1 MRKPKYLS
9 PSSLCLWESDKEEFF
24 FKHLAT
30 VRPPRMEQKNYMG
43 MGSAFDA
50 FVKAELHTALFGAGT
65 DVEFEFDT
73 IFCNQV
79 EPQNRDFC
87 MAAGQYV
94 FDAYK
99 SCGAYDDLLTDL
111 QGGEFEPQ
119 FEFRA
124 DKKIDG
130 VPLMGLPDC
139 RYIHKT
145 GAHVILD
152 WKVNGFCSK
161 HGATPY
167 KYYSLIRDGWGG
179 DEAKASRSNGKSH
192 PGYSKM
198 THKGV
203 EIGSHYLHETCPD
216 WADQLCIY
224 SWMLDEPVGGE
235 DVIVCM
241 EQIAAKFRKDK
252 YPLLR
257 IANHRCR
264 IQEAW
269 QNELVQRLTSCWK
282 VVNSDHIFR
291 DMSKEDSQ
299 ERQELLEMEAKAMA
313 IDANDGS
320 IEAWVSG
327 IRRENGMRFRK
338 R

>member
-1 MRKPKYLS
+1 MKQ
-9 PSSLCLWESDKEEFF
+9 
-24 FKHLAT
+24 
-30 VRPPRMEQKNYMG
+30 MNYMG

-50 FVKAELHTALFGAGT
+50 FVKAELHSALFGPKT
-65 DVEFEFDT
+65 DEQFEFTT
-73 IFCNQV
+73 IFEMQV

-87 MAAGQYV
+87 FKAGAYV

-99 SCGAYDDLLTDL
+99 SCGAYGDLLTDL
-111 QGGEFEPQ
+111 QASESDPQ

-124 DKKIDG
+124 DRKIDG

-139 RYIHKT
+139 RYTHKS

-167 KYYSLIRDGWGG
+167 KFYSLIRDGWDE

-192 PGYSKM
+192 PKYSKM
-198 THKGV
+198 VHNGV

-216 WADQLCIY
+216 WADQLCFY
-224 SWMLDEPVGGE
+224 AWMLDEPVGGE

-269 QNELVQRLTSCWK
+269 QNQLVQRLTNCWK
-282 VVNSDHIFR
+282 VITSDHIFR

-299 ERQELLEMEAKAMA
+299 TRQELLDMEAKAMVA
-313 IDANDGS
+313 YADDDSTTGWLS
-320 IEAWVSG
+320 RLG
-327 IRRENGMRFRK
+327 RDNGMRFRT